1 LDDLDLIT
9 LDSSLKQFEKEFGR
23 TTDEIAEIFCRV
35 SGRLHKMRDFL
46 EGKPVVEWNYLEDL
60 ALTKPEDTAEFQV
73 LLQTKGW
80 EEI

>member
-1 LDDLDLIT
+1 M
-9 LDSSLKQFEKEFGR
+9 
-23 TTDEIAEIFCRV
+23 
-35 SGRLHKMRDFL
+35 HKMRDFL
-46 EGKPVVEWNYLEDL
+46 EGKPAVEWNYLEDL

>member
-1 LDDLDLIT
+1 
-9 LDSSLKQFEKEFGR
+9 
-23 TTDEIAEIFCRV
+23 
-35 SGRLHKMRDFL
+35 MRDYL

-80 EEI
+80 EEIQVRREFLQATPVNDEDP